1 MGERLSIPGGVQQG
15 LQQLRPVPG
24 IHQAGQVLAEPVQQF
39 PVTPSG
45 QGTQLLVAAETP
57 DTAAAEFQHGG
68 SRRNLIGRGQGG
80 FSAFP
85 DGIEKA
91 GGHAVHGLIAG
102 DAQRLAQQ
110 SGIGKG
116 GAGAGKRHLLQRPQ
130 RLQRQCGKPAQQPCI
145 FQRGGICAQQFTRC
159 RIGEPA
165 HQIHHFPLSV
175 GEKFRQQEGD
185 AAFLKG
191 RGKFIQMFGHPH
203 PSSH

>member
-1 MGERLSIPGGVQQG
+1 MLEEVGKLRLGGAELGEGLLQLPFCPALPVDVQHHGIKDGDTLPGMQRLDPQVHPQGGLRLRDQAKLMGERLSIPGGVQQG

-39 PVTPSG
+39 PVSPSG
-45 QGTQLLVAAETP
+45 QGAQLLVAAETP

-116 GAGAGKRHLLQRPQ
+116 GAGAGKRHLL
-130 RLQRQCGKPAQQPCI
+130 
-145 FQRGGICAQQFTRC
+145 
-159 RIGEPA
+159 
-165 HQIHHFPLSV
+165 
-175 GEKFRQQEGD
+175 
-185 AAFLKG
+185 
-191 RGKFIQMFGHPH
+191 
-203 PSSH
+203 